1 MSESAIKVEN
11 IGKKYNISHR
21 SRSTNDSLLSALGDG
36 VKSILNSKGSLSSVE
51 EFWALR
57 DVSFVINK
65 GDRVGIIGR
74 NGAGKST
81 LLKILS
87 GIVKPT
93 SGRIEYEGKMASLL
107 EVGTG
112 FHGDLSGRENIYL
125 NGSILGMS
133 RKEITSRFDE
143 IVSFSEVEQFIDTPV
158 KRYSSGM
165 YVKLAFSVAAHMS
178 PDILILDE
186 VLAVGDAAFQKKCIT
201 KMNEL
206 STSYGRTVLF
216 VSHNMNTIRSMCTS
230 ALYLEKGNV
239 AATGALD
246 KVITQYQN
254 YFKENISKGISVGI
268 KHLSNSGEWEINTD
282 AQVTVSW
289 EKYRFK
295 PGWHCDI
302 ACYSFDG
309 IKLFALQSHSFPNFS
324 SLDPEAN
331 AITFT
336 IKNIGFSNSEL
347 RMDVGIRDCVDE
359 PYSIVVENC
368 AILSPSDKGLPQY
381 ARQDVLVVP
390 ETTCKANKY
399 E

>member
-1 MSESAIKVEN
+1 MSGVAIRVEN
-11 IGKKYNISHR
+11 IGKKYNILHR
-21 SRSTNDSLLSALGDG
+21 QKNENDSLVAAFAGGLKNMFGPRT
-36 VKSILNSKGSLSSVE
+36 NFRSKE
-51 EFWALR
+51 EFWALK
-57 DVSFVINK
+57 DISFEINK

-87 GIVKPT
+87 RITKPT
-93 SGRIEYEGKMASLL
+93 TGHIEYHGSMASLL

-133 RKEITSRFDE
+133 RQEIDRRFDE
-143 IVSFSEVEQFIDTPV
+143 IVDFSEVEQFLDTPV

-186 VLAVGDAAFQKKCIT
+186 VLAVGDAAFQKKCIS

-206 STSYGRTVLF
+206 SASDGRTVLF
-216 VSHNMNTIRSMCTS
+216 VSHSVSSIRSICTS
-230 ALYLEKGNV
+230 AIYLETGKL
-239 AATGALD
+239 AAIGPLD
-246 KVITQYQN
+246 KVILKYQSYVKN
-254 YFKENISKGISVGI
+254 TVARGINVSI
-268 KHLSNSGEWEINTD
+268 LPQSESGEWEIGSYAD
-282 AQVTVSW
+282 ITVSW

-309 IKLFALQSHSFPNFS
+309 VKVFALQSHLYPGFVSTNAEDNAVTFRVRNVGFANS
-324 SLDPEAN
+324 DLRLD
-331 AITFT
+331 I
-336 IKNIGFSNSEL
+336 
-347 RMDVGIRDCVDE
+347 GIREHVDL
-359 PYSIVVENC
+359 PYVIVVENC
-368 AILSPSDKGLPQY
+368 AILSPSDKKFHQY
-381 ARQDVLVVP
+381 ARQDVIVVP
-390 ETTCKANKY
+390 ESSCTATII
-399 E
+399 